1 MSSHPILSIR
11 HLKKSFENKIILDDV
26 SFDVFEGEF
35 LSILGKSGSGKTTL
49 LRLIAGF
56 EKTDEGE
63 IYLGGEV
70 ISSREKCLSPELR
83 KIAIVFQ
90 DHALWPHMNVFE
102 NVAFPLRVQKASKKQ
117 IDHAVEKV
125 LSALDMKSFK
135 HAMPHE
141 LSGGESQRIA
151 LARALIQQPRMIIFD
166 EPLASLDALLRF
178 ELQGMIKTL
187 QQEQKFTSIYI
198 THDQYEAMRLSHRIA
213 VLEEGKI
220 TQCAEPVELF
230 KRPETEKI
238 AKLIGQSTCVPVEV
252 LSQETG
258 VFAKIGGHCFK
269 VNAPHHFSNILC
281 VKSENIVVGEHGLKA
296 CVQECSF
303 MGEYYLLALDILD
316 QEEIILYKKSQNAYK
331 IGDIVSFSIQGGWVL
346 PLSGI

>member
-1 MSSHPILSIR
+1 MSSRPILSIR
-11 HLKKSFENKIILDDV
+11 HLKKSFENKVVLDDV
-26 SFDVFEGEF
+26 SFDIFEGEF

-63 IYLGGEV
+63 IYLGDEV

-102 NVAFPLRVQKASKKQ
+102 NVAFPLQVQKASKKQ

-135 HAMPHE
+135 NAMPHE

-151 LARALIQQPRMIIFD
+151 LARALVQKPRIIIFD

-220 TQCAEPVELF
+220 TQCAEPIELF
-230 KRPETEKI
+230 KRPKTEKI
-238 AKLIGQSTCVPVEV
+238 AKLIGQSACVPVNV
-252 LSQETG
+252 LSQDEG
-258 VFAKIGGHCFK
+258 VFAKIGLHCFK
-269 VNAPHHFSNILC
+269 VNAPRHFSNILC
-281 VKSENIVVGEHGLKA
+281 VKSENIVIGEHGLKA
-296 CVQECSF
+296 CVHECSF
-303 MGEYYLLALDILD
+303 MGEYYLLALNILD
-316 QEEIILYKKSQNAYK
+316 QEGIVLYKKSQHAYK
-331 IGDIVSFSIQGGWVL
+331 VGDIMSFVIEGGWLL
-346 PLSGI
+346 PLGGI